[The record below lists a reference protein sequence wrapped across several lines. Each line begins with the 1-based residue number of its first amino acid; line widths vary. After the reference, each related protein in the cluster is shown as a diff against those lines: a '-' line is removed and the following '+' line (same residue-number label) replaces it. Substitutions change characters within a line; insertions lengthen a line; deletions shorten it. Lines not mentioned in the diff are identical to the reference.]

1 MWRRCMQRLFYSP
14 LFPQKKR
21 DATNR
26 VSVEKQFRYYLNFA
40 PTSFS

>member
-1 MWRRCMQRLFYSP
+1 MEALHAAPLFYSP
-14 LFPQKKR
+14 LFPQKK

-26 VSVEKQFRYYLNFA
+26 VSMEKQFPYLNFA